1 MLNKVFCLGYIFI
14 ALPFVLSAQELTI
27 GTTTALWQNP
37 TAANMEQAKENGF
50 EYVEVAINQFYRN
63 VPPEEVKPRIYKFKE
78 SIDSAVVKV
87 WSVHLPF
94 SKTLDISVLD
104 DSLRQKSVEFMAGII
119 ELCAIF
125 KPQKLVLHPSS
136 EPIEDNQR
144 EQRIINTIQ
153 SIDYLRTYA
162 DKIGV
167 QLCIENLPRT
177 CLGNTPDELLRIVS
191 DFPEVGICFDTN
203 HYLTGSP
210 FEFIEK
216 AGSRIVTV
224 HVSDYDGINEC
235 HWIPGQGVIDWGKM
249 LYDLKKSGYKGVFMF
264 ETTKDHELNQR
275 ATSERLIESYS
286 LIKEQYT
293 NYQKES
299 NLKK

>member
-1 MLNKVFCLGYIFI
+1 MLKKIFYLGYIFI
-14 ALPFVLSAQELTI
+14 ALPLVLSAQELSI

-37 TAANMEQAKENGF
+37 TAVNMAGAKENGF
-50 EYVEVAINQFYRN
+50 EYIEVAINQFYRN

-78 SIDSAVVKV
+78 SIDSAGVKV

-104 DSLRQKSVEFMAGII
+104 DSLRQKNVEFMSGII
-119 ELCAIF
+119 ELCVIF
-125 KPQKLVLHPSS
+125 KPEKLVLHPSS
-136 EPIEDNQR
+136 EPIENNQR
-144 EQRIINTIQ
+144 EQRIVNSIQ
-153 SIDYLRTYA
+153 SINYLRPYA
-162 DKIGV
+162 DKIGA

-210 FEFIEK
+210 FQFIEK
-216 AGSRIVTV
+216 VGNRISTV
-224 HVSDYDGINEC
+224 HVSDYDGINEG

-249 LYDLKKSGYKGVFMF
+249 LNDLKENGYEGVFMF
-264 ETTKDHELNQR
+264 ETTKDNELGQR
-275 ATSERLIESYS
+275 ATSERLIESYQ

>member
-1 MLNKVFCLGYIFI
+1 MLKKIICLGYIFI
-14 ALPFVLSAQELTI
+14 ALPLVLSAQELPI
-27 GTTTALWQNP
+27 GTTTALWKNP
-37 TAANMEQAKENGF
+37 TAASMREAKERGF
-50 EYVEVAINQFYRN
+50 DYIEVAINQFYRN
-63 VPPEEVKPRIYKFKE
+63 VPPQEVIPRINEFKE
-78 SIDSAVVKV
+78 RIDSAGIKV

-94 SKTLDISVLD
+94 SKTLDISVPD
-104 DSLRQKSVEFMAGII
+104 DSLRQKNVEFMSGII
-119 ELCAIF
+119 ELCAGF

-144 EQRIINTIQ
+144 EQRIINTIR
-153 SIDYLRTYA
+153 SIGYLRTYA
-162 DKIGV
+162 DKIGA

-177 CLGNTPDELLRIVS
+177 CLGNTPDELLRIIS

-216 AGSRIVTV
+216 AGSRIATV

-286 LIKEQYT
+286 LIKEQYA